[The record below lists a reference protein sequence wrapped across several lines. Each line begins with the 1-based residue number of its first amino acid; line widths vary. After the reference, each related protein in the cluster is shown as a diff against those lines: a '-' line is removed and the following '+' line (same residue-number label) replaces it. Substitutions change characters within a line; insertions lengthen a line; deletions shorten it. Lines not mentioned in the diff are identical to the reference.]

1 MNLTKSQ
8 KAIVVVS
15 SIWLFISLIISASL
29 SDSSYSGFSLVG
41 FITLLFISSSPVW
54 LYWAGVW
61 IWGFGY
67 ITRNFRRVFISKS
80 MQPETELSQSK
91 IHSFFH
97 WFKSV
102 WRGEKTLARVFW
114 VYGILYGAGLKIAMG
129 GIILALV
136 SLSDSNDLIGIVSIP
151 IAIIYFIYVIWIL
164 VSIWRSAFNTKYKF
178 WGYVARLYVIIMPL
192 IFIIS
197 SANR

>member
-8 KAIVVVS
+8 KAIVVLS
-15 SIWLFISLIISASL
+15 SIWLFISLIISAAL
-29 SDSSYSGFSLVG
+29 SDSSYGGFSLVG
-41 FITLLFISSSPVW
+41 FVALLFISSSPVW

-67 ITRNFRRVFISKS
+67 ITRNFKRVFVRKS
-80 MQPETELSQSK
+80 MQSETELSKSK
-91 IHSFFH
+91 ICSFFR

-102 WRGEKTLARVFW
+102 WRGERTLARVFW
-114 VYGILYGAGLKIAMG
+114 VYGILCGAGLKIAMG
-129 GIILALV
+129 GIISAFA
-136 SLSDSNDLIGIVSIP
+136 SLSDSNDLFVIII
-151 IAIIYFIYVIWIL
+151 IATTIFYFIYVIWIL

-178 WGYVARLYVIIMPL
+178 WGYVARLYVIIVPL

-197 SANR
+197 SANS